1 MRHVECMNLIG
12 RALPPLC
19 SHNIMWPAVWY
30 ITASRM
36 VEHEEINLCIQY
48 INCSCTCEVIIT

>member
-48 INCSCTCEVIIT
+48 TESTAAVHVK